1 MRKLPKLTTIYP
13 GGYMIFQNNKLLGAA
28 IVAATLFSST
38 ALAQSNTKDVV
49 VDRNGVPVRSILS
62 GECVRTQWDAPSD
75 ACSNAAPAPSVMK
88 EQSRAYL
95 TFFDF
100 DKSVLTPEALEV
112 INGMLAE
119 NRSDGRRSFQLVGH
133 ADRSGS
139 DAYNIALSKKR
150 TESVMQEL
158 MNSGVPADAITMEWK
173 GEGFPL
179 VPTADGIKEPQN
191 RRVEIKVSTEV
202 MGNR

>member
-1 MRKLPKLTTIYP
+1 MICTNKTI
-13 GGYMIFQNNKLLGAA
+13 LGAA
-28 IVAATLFSST
+28 LIVASLFSST
-38 ALAQSNTKDVV
+38 TLAQSGAQDVV

-62 GECVRTQWDAPSD
+62 GECVRTKWDAQSD
-75 ACSNAAPAPSVMK
+75 VCSNAAPVPAPAAMK

-119 NRSDGRRSFQLVGH
+119 NKADGRRAFQLVGH

-139 DAYNIALSKKR
+139 DAYNNALSKKR

-158 MNSGVPADAITMEWK
+158 MNSGVAADSIEMEWK
-173 GEGFPL
+173 GESVPL

-191 RRVEIKVSTEV
+191 RRVEIKVFTEV
-202 MGNR
+202 QGR